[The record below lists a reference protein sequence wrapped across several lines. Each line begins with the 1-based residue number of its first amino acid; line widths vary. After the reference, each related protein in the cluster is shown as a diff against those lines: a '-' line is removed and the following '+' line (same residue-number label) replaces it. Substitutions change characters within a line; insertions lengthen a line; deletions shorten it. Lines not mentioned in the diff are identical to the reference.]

1 MARDYKHRATSRKRR
16 KAVSPWLGMTV
27 GLLVG
32 LFVAFLV
39 YIKMLAPKT
48 PGEVSATT
56 EVAPQATPKEV
67 RQTNGTQTPHP
78 PKPRFVFY
86 SELPEMEVIVPEE
99 EIRASV
105 AQPPPIIPKQ
115 PESTGQPEGTGQQ
128 PATVSARPAPP
139 AETSYLQAGS
149 FRGADQADRFKA
161 KLALMGFETDIQ
173 TITINNKDTYHRVR
187 VGPYSDLRTLDKA
200 RSRLRKEGIE
210 TRTVKIK
217 G

>member
-1 MARDYKHRATSRKRR
+1 MARDYKHRATGRKRR
-16 KAVSPWLGMTV
+16 KPVSPWLGVTV

-32 LFVAFLV
+32 LFVAFLI

-48 PGEVSATT
+48 PRLAGDITGGMPETTAAGESGTGT
-56 EVAPQATPKEV
+56 D
-67 RQTNGTQTPHP
+67 NGNQP

-99 EIRASV
+99 EIRASTTR
-105 AQPPPIIPKQ
+105 PPPVVPDRQ
-115 PESTGQPEGTGQQ
+115 ASTTQ
-128 PATVSARPAPP
+128 PAAPASTIQPAAP
-139 AETSYLQAGS
+139 AETYYLQAGS
-149 FRGADQADRFKA
+149 FKGADQADRFKE
-161 KLALMGFETDIQ
+161 KLALMGLETDIQ

-187 VGPYSDLRTLDKA
+187 VGPFSNLRTLDKA
-200 RSRLRKEGIE
+200 RGQLKKQGIE

>member
-1 MARDYKHRATSRKRR
+1 MARDYKHRATGTKRR
-16 KAVSPWLGMTV
+16 KPVSPWLAVTV

-32 LFVAFLV
+32 LFVAFLI

-48 PGEVSATT
+48 PGLAGDAS
-56 EVAPQATPKEV
+56 VAMPETIAPGE
-67 RQTNGTQTPHP
+67 NGTGTTSGKQPPAP
-78 PKPRFVFY
+78 PKPRFIFY

-105 AQPPPIIPKQ
+105 AQ
-115 PESTGQPEGTGQQ
+115 
-128 PATVSARPAPP
+128 APP
-139 AETSYLQAGS
+139 AVPETPAGTSQAAAPVTTKQPAASAETYYLQAGS
-149 FRGADQADRFKA
+149 FKGADQADRFKA

-173 TITINNKDTYHRVR
+173 TITINNRDTYHRVR
-187 VGPYSDLRTLDKA
+187 VGPFGDLRTLDKA
-200 RSRLRKEGIE
+200 RGRLKKEGIE

>member
-1 MARDYKHRATSRKRR
+1 MARDYKHRATGRKRR
-16 KAVSPWLGMTV
+16 KPVSPWLGVTV

-32 LFVAFLV
+32 LFVAFLI

-48 PGEVSATT
+48 PRLAGDITGGMPETTAAGESGTGT
-56 EVAPQATPKEV
+56 GTD
-67 RQTNGTQTPHP
+67 NGNQP

-99 EIRASV
+99 EIRAG
-105 AQPPPIIPKQ
+105 ATRPPPVVPDRQ
-115 PESTGQPEGTGQQ
+115 ASTKH
-128 PATVSARPAPP
+128 
-139 AETSYLQAGS
+139 
-149 FRGADQADRFKA
+149 DRFKA

-187 VGPYSDLRTLDKA
+187 VGPFSNLRTLDKA
-200 RSRLRKEGIE
+200 RGRLKKQGIE

>member
-1 MARDYKHRATSRKRR
+1 MARDYKHRATARKRR
-16 KAVSPWLGMTV
+16 KPVSPWLGMTV

-32 LFVAFLV
+32 LFVAFLI

-48 PGEVSATT
+48 PGQVSTT
-56 EVAPQATPKEV
+56 AEVAPQPSPEEV
-67 RQTNGTQTPHP
+67 READGTQAPQP

-105 AQPPPIIPKQ
+105 TQPQPAVPKQ
-115 PESTGQPEGTGQQ
+115 PDSTSQQ
-128 PATVSARPAPP
+128 AAPVSTRPAAP
-139 AETSYLQAGS
+139 AETYYLQAGS
-149 FRGADQADRFKA
+149 FRGAEQADRFKA

-200 RSRLRKEGIE
+200 RSRLKKEGIE

>member
-1 MARDYKHRATSRKRR
+1 MARDYKHRATSRRRR
-16 KAVSPWLGMTV
+16 KPVSPWLGVTV

-48 PGEVSATT
+48 PGQV
-56 EVAPQATPKEV
+56 
-67 RQTNGTQTPHP
+67 NGTVEVMPQTTTPGEATGGNVTQAPGP

-105 AQPPPIIPKQ
+105 AQPPPVVPDK
-115 PESTGQPEGTGQQ
+115 PASTRQ
-128 PATVSARPAPP
+128 PAAPVSTKPAAPS
-139 AETSYLQAGS
+139 ETYYLQAGS
-149 FRGADQADRFKA
+149 FKGAEQADRFKA

-173 TITINNKDTYHRVR
+173 TITIDNRDTYHRVR

-200 RSRLRKEGIE
+200 RTRLKKAGIE

>member
-1 MARDYKHRATSRKRR
+1 MSRDYKHRATSRKRR
-16 KAVSPWLGMTV
+16 KPVSPWLGMTV

-48 PGEVSATT
+48 PGLASGTDAGMAET
-56 EVAPQATPKEV
+56 APPSG
-67 RQTNGTQTPHP
+67 NGAGEAGSTQSPQP

-86 SELPEMEVIVPEE
+86 TELPEMEVIVPEE
-99 EIRASV
+99 EIRQRTSE
-105 AQPPPIIPKQ
+105 PPAVVTDKPAVT
-115 PESTGQPEGTGQQ
+115 SQ
-128 PATVSARPAPP
+128 PAARP
-139 AETSYLQAGS
+139 ETYYLQAGS

-173 TITINNKDTYHRVR
+173 TITINNRDTYHRVR
-187 VGPYSDLRTLDKA
+187 VGPYSDLGALDRA
-200 RSRLRKEGIE
+200 RSRLKQEGIE

>member
-16 KAVSPWLGMTV
+16 KQVSPWLGMTV

-48 PGEVSATT
+48 PGQANGPDAG
-56 EVAPQATPKEV
+56 VAETVPSPGNGPTGAGSTQPPQ
-67 RQTNGTQTPHP
+67 P

-86 SELPEMEVIVPEE
+86 TELPEMEVIVPEE
-99 EIRASV
+99 EIRQRASE
-105 AQPPPIIPKQ
+105 PPPVVTDKPAVT
-115 PESTGQPEGTGQQ
+115 SQ
-128 PATVSARPAPP
+128 PAASP
-139 AETSYLQAGS
+139 ETYYLQAGS
-149 FRGADQADRFKA
+149 FKGADQADRFKA

-173 TITINNKDTYHRVR
+173 TITINNRDTYHRVR
-187 VGPYSDLRTLDKA
+187 VGPFSNLGALDRA
-200 RSRLRKEGIE
+200 RNRLKQEGIE